1 MTTTTQDQTMNAV
14 NQLQALGIRFE
25 TQAGGMHLLVQGMDE
40 RGQPETIDFWPSTE
54 HWKVRGKGVRMRG
67 VSALIERVKP

>member
-1 MTTTTQDQTMNAV
+1 MNGQGQTMNAV

-40 RGQPETIDFWPSTE
+40 QGRPETIDFWPSTE
-54 HWKVRGKGVRMRG
+54 HWKVRGKGCRMRG
-67 VSALIERVKP
+67 VDSLIERVKP